1 MNTLK
6 EQMLDKIKT
15 ADHAYYALDNPI
27 MTDAEYDSL
36 RAKFIKTYGIRD
48 LNYVPGEVSNDF
60 IPFKHQVPVISLSK
74 IKRTDTDKFLKEI
87 KKLWPVVYEPKIDGL
102 TVVAYPN
109 KDGSC
114 KFVTRGNGK
123 IGEILPNF
131 ISKYMGTNVN
141 NTGYPIRG
149 EVYLGYNE
157 FKEINY
163 DRKIKGETL
172 FKNPRN
178 AAAGI
183 LRNKECSPYI
193 NKLNYLCYDI
203 LGQDISEKDKLNLIE
218 SKSKFTTVPY
228 FEGDNP
234 NDINDMVEDFYV
246 NYVDGNI
253 PIDGVVIKSNLNKSL
268 EKFGFT
274 NHHPNNAFAWKD
286 IGEKSITK
294 ILDVKWNV
302 GRSKITPVAIL
313 EPVELNGST
322 ISKVSIHNLNII
334 KKLNLHYNDTVE
346 IEKVNEVIPQITKVI
361 NREENST
368 PINKILYCPC
378 CNSILEEQNGQ
389 LYCTNKNCDDRLIR
403 EIEYLSS
410 KEMFDIKGLS
420 NKTIKKIIQANL
432 IKDGPMS
439 IFNLKA
445 SDLISL
451 EGLGPKS
458 ATKLIQEIN
467 NVLSVDIPL
476 PTFIAATCINGI
488 GKDVGKILATKY
500 RTIDKIINTCK
511 TKEDFTTLYGI
522 GSETNIIL
530 HSQDFIDKLV
540 YLLKWLTPKECNKQ
554 TFNANSKLFVITG
567 TLTKP
572 RNYYKQLIEKHGH
585 KVIDSIS
592 KKVNYLLVGE
602 NAGSKLDKAIKNN
615 IKIINEDTLFSI
627 LKKG

>member
-60 IPFKHQVPVISLSK
+60 IPFKHQVPVISLNK

-178 AAAGI
+178 ASAGI

-203 LGQDISEKDKLNLIE
+203 LGQDISEKDKLDLIE

-246 NYVDGNI
+246 NHVDGNI

-346 IEKVNEVIPQITKVI
+346 IEKVNEVIPQITRVI

-439 IFNLKA
+439 IFNLKT

-476 PTFIAATCINGI
+476 STFIAATCINGI

-500 RTIDKIINTCK
+500 RTIDKIINACK

-554 TFNANSKLFVITG
+554 INANSKLFVITG

-585 KVIDSIS
+585 KVIDSVS
-592 KKVNYLLVGE
+592 KKVNYLLVGK

>member
-114 KFVTRGNGK
+114 RFVTRGNGK

-228 FEGDNP
+228 FEGDNL
-234 NDINDMVEDFYV
+234 NNINDMVEDFYV

-346 IEKVNEVIPQITKVI
+346 IEKVNEVIPQITRVI

-389 LYCTNKNCDDRLIR
+389 LKW
-403 EIEYLSS
+403 S
-410 KEMFDIKGLS
+410 
-420 NKTIKKIIQANL
+420 
-432 IKDGPMS
+432 
-439 IFNLKA
+439 
-445 SDLISL
+445 
-451 EGLGPKS
+451 
-458 ATKLIQEIN
+458 
-467 NVLSVDIPL
+467 
-476 PTFIAATCINGI
+476 
-488 GKDVGKILATKY
+488 
-500 RTIDKIINTCK
+500 
-511 TKEDFTTLYGI
+511 
-522 GSETNIIL
+522 IIL
-530 HSQDFIDKLV
+530 
-540 YLLKWLTPKECNKQ
+540 
-554 TFNANSKLFVITG
+554 
-567 TLTKP
+567 
-572 RNYYKQLIEKHGH
+572 YK
-585 KVIDSIS
+585 
-592 KKVNYLLVGE
+592 
-602 NAGSKLDKAIKNN
+602 
-615 IKIINEDTLFSI
+615 
-627 LKKG
+627 

>member
-203 LGQDISEKDKLNLIE
+203 LGQDISEKDKLDLIE

-234 NDINDMVEDFYV
+234 NDINDMVEDFYI

-346 IEKVNEVIPQITKVI
+346 IEKVNEVIPQITRVI

-439 IFNLKA
+439 IFNLKT

-451 EGLGPKS
+451 EGLGFKS

-476 PTFIAATCINGI
+476 STFIAATCINGI

-500 RTIDKIINTCK
+500 RTIDKIINACK

-554 TFNANSKLFVITG
+554 INANSKLFVITG
-567 TLTKP
+567 ILTKP

-585 KVIDSIS
+585 KVVDSIS

>member
-60 IPFKHQVPVISLSK
+60 IPFKHQVPVISLNK

-302 GRSKITPVAIL
+302 GRSKITPIAIL

-346 IEKVNEVIPQITKVI
+346 IEKVNEVIPQITRVI

-476 PTFIAATCINGI
+476 SIFIAATCTNGI

-500 RTIDKIINTCK
+500 RTIDKIINACK

-554 TFNANSKLFVITG
+554 INANSKLFVITG

-572 RNYYKQLIEKHGH
+572 RNYYKQLIEKHGY

-592 KKVNYLLVGE
+592 KKVNYLLVGK

>member
-60 IPFKHQVPVISLSK
+60 IPFKHQVPVISLNK

-178 AAAGI
+178 ASAGI

-203 LGQDISEKDKLNLIE
+203 LGQDISEKDKLDLIE

-246 NYVDGNI
+246 NHVDGNI

-346 IEKVNEVIPQITKVI
+346 IEKVNEVIPQITRVI

-439 IFNLKA
+439 IFNLKT

-476 PTFIAATCINGI
+476 STFIAATCINGI

-500 RTIDKIINTCK
+500 RTIDKIINACK

-554 TFNANSKLFVITG
+554 INANSKLFVITG

-585 KVIDSIS
+585 KVIDSVS